1 MFEKPEPGTL
11 YLCMDYQDP
20 IIGYRS
26 DSKSMHFRKC
36 LKVPVIRIL
45 SGYVK
50 KKELR

>member
-11 YLCMDYQDP
+11 YLCMDP

-26 DSKSMHFRKC
+26 DSESMHFQKC
-36 LKVPVIRIL
+36 LKVSVIRIL

-50 KKELR
+50 KQKYV